1 MSTSTAASA
10 QEATGTASLKRLRW
24 PRSRLA
30 HFVARRGLKA
40 SIGWALLFGGF
51 TLINAVGYETAYGTA
66 AAREQLAASLG
77 SNVGLQM
84 LLGDPFR
91 IDLVTGFTE
100 WRALGSIGLIG
111 SIWALLYATRTFR
124 GEETAGRWE
133 LFLAGQTTARRAAFN
148 ALLGMGRNLLI
159 MFVIIS
165 VLVAGVTRSLQP
177 DFPLAGSL
185 SYSLIII
192 AIMTVFMAVGAFA
205 SQLFSTRGQA
215 AALSAMVFGV
225 CFLLRGIADSSNIG
239 WLLNLTPF
247 GWLEKIRPLTDNN
260 LIWFLPVL
268 GLVIL
273 LVLATVYV
281 AGCRDMG
288 SSLVTDRDTAKPH
301 LGLLNSP
308 VAMAFRLTRAT
319 TFGWLTGIAFVGMLL
334 GSFAKSAGQTLAAS
348 QTAEQIFTRLTSS
361 AEIFGALTFLGM
373 ALFMCM
379 MLIMLYV
386 AGAVSTVRNDEAEGF
401 LDNLLV
407 RPISRSSWL
416 WGRIALIVG
425 GVVAAG
431 LLAGA
436 GAWLGAALQDSG
448 VGYGDLFVAS
458 INAMAPALFVLGL
471 GMTAFGYAPRFAATA
486 AYGVVAWSFILQM
499 IGSILNLNHWLLDL
513 SILHH
518 VALAPTV
525 DPNWASAGLLA
536 GLGLA
541 GCIIGV
547 LRFRQRDLQ
556 NE

>member
-1 MSTSTAASA
+1 MAIFMS
-10 QEATGTASLKRLRW
+10 
-24 PRSRLA
+24 
-30 HFVARRGLKA
+30 
-40 SIGWALLFGGF
+40 
-51 TLINAVGYETAYGTA
+51 
-66 AAREQLAASLG
+66 
-77 SNVGLQM
+77 
-84 LLGDPFR
+84 
-91 IDLVTGFTE
+91 
-100 WRALGSIGLIG
+100 
-111 SIWALLYATRTFR
+111 
-124 GEETAGRWE
+124 
-133 LFLAGQTTARRAAFN
+133 
-148 ALLGMGRNLLI
+148 
-159 MFVIIS
+159 
-165 VLVAGVTRSLQP
+165 
-177 DFPLAGSL
+177 
-185 SYSLIII
+185 
-192 AIMTVFMAVGAFA
+192 VGAFA

-215 AALSAMVFGV
+215 AALSAMVFGA

-260 LIWFLPVL
+260 VVWFLPVV
-268 GLVIL
+268 GLVVL

-281 AGCRDMG
+281 AGRRDMG
-288 SSLVTDRDTAKPH
+288 SSLIADRDTGKPH

-319 TFGWLTGIAFVGMLL
+319 TFGWLVGIAFVGTLL

-348 QTAEQIFTRLTSS
+348 QAAEQIFTRITSS
-361 AEIFGALTFLGM
+361 TEIFGALTFLGM
-373 ALFMCM
+373 AMFMCM

-386 AGAVSTVRNDEAEGF
+386 AGAISAARNDESEGY

-407 RPISRSSWL
+407 RPLRRSTWL
-416 WGRIALIVG
+416 WGRIALITA
-425 GVVAAG
+425 GVAAAG

-448 VGYGDLFVAS
+448 VGYANLYVAS

-471 GMTAFGYAPRFAATA
+471 GVLIFGYAPRFASMA

-525 DPNWASAGLLA
+525 DPNWTSAGLLA

-541 GCIIGV
+541 GCVFGV
-547 LRFRQRDLQ
+547 LRFQQRDLQ